1 MTINDEEIIDLF
13 FERSEQAIRELD
25 IKYGKICHNLSY
37 NIVNSRRDAEE
48 CVNDAY
54 LGAWNAIP
62 PTRPEPLLSYIVKIV
77 RNVSLKIYYRKEAA
91 KRNSTY
97 TVAMQEIEACI
108 ADQKTVEDEVEA
120 RELARIIESFLDT
133 LTTKERI
140 IFMRRYAYIDTYA
153 DIAKRMGISEKNVSV
168 RLSLIRQK
176 MKQYLIEREVFV

>member
-1 MTINDEEIIDLF
+1 MIDDEKIIELF
-13 FERSEQAIRELD
+13 FERSEQGIRELD
-25 IKYGKICHNLSY
+25 MKYGKICHNLSY

-77 RNVSLKIYYRKEAA
+77 RNVSLKIYYCKEAA

-153 DIAKRMGISEKNVSV
+153 DIAKRMRISEKKF
-168 RLSLIRQK
+168 L
-176 MKQYLIEREVFV
+176 FGFP